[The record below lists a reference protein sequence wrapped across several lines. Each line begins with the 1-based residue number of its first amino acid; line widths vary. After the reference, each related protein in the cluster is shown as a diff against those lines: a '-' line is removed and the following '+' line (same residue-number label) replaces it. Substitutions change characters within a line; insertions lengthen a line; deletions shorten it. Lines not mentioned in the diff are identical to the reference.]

1 MVNVKA
7 WTPPGTIAILMLIV
21 HPDGVECPNGNHG
34 AHGPEI
40 ILVKERDRVYPE
52 NAKRTAGLMIS
63 ASMGKNVPHL
73 AIQHMG
79 SVHMNWILQENIA
92 RALGIASG
100 TVWRLV
106 VEMANVLTVSSSKL
120 SLLSRKV
127 QKRSHLWFPLFDKES
142 YNRSEEA
149 CKYG

>member
-1 MVNVKA
+1 
-7 WTPPGTIAILMLIV
+7 MLIV
-21 HPDGVECPNGNHG
+21 HQEHARLYG
-34 AHGPEI
+34 AHGLDVVFEQEVI
-40 ILVKERDRVYPE
+40 RVYSKIE
-52 NAKRTAGLMIS
+52 NAKGTAGLIIS
-63 ASMGKNVPHL
+63 ASRVKNVPHL
-73 AIQHMG
+73 ASHSMD

-120 SLLSRKV
+120 SLLSRKL
-127 QKRSHLWFPLFDKES
+127 QKKSHLWFPLFDKEP
-142 YNRSEEA
+142 YNRSYQSGEEA